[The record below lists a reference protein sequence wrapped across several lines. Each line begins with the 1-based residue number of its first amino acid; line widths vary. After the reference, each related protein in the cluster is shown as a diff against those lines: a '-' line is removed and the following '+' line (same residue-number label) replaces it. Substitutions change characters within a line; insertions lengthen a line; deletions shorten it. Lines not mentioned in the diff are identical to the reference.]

1 MVSDEICEGGASD
14 SDIDVEMLITHRSSV
29 VITIQP
35 IEGDSPSFRRIRALG
50 QDERVRLV

>member
-14 SDIDVEMLITHRSSV
+14 SDIDVEMLITRRSSV
-29 VITIQP
+29 VFTIQP